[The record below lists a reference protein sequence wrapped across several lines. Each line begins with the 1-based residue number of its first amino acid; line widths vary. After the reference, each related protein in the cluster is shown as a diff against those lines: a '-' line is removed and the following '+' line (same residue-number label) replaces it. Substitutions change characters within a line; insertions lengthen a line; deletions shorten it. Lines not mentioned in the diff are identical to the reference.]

1 MSIKMSVNS
10 TSGIYFIMLIP
21 CLNLESIIADNQYI
35 EEYKRHQDV
44 ITRLQTNGTMS
55 YLQNQRQNRYVG
67 VGSFRQA
74 IQGPN
79 QVKPQGIVPSRRNQP
94 TRESSESV
102 IFISHRISTLRYCQ
116 LIQVA
121 FFSILF
127 YCNKPTFI
135 CDKTVLQYTNCFATT
150 SSLHL
155 TKDLF
160 MARNIFNDNV
170 LTNLTYF

>member
-10 TSGIYFIMLIP
+10 TSGIYFMLIP
-21 CLNLESIIADNQYI
+21 CLDLESIIADNQYI
-35 EEYKRHQDV
+35 EEYIRHQDV
-44 ITRLQTNGTMS
+44 ITRLETNGTLMS

-102 IFISHRISTLRYCQ
+102 IFISHRISTLRYC
-116 LIQVA
+116 
-121 FFSILF
+121 
-127 YCNKPTFI
+127 
-135 CDKTVLQYTNCFATT
+135 
-150 SSLHL
+150 
-155 TKDLF
+155 
-160 MARNIFNDNV
+160 
-170 LTNLTYF
+170 

>member
-79 QVKPQGIVPSRRNQP
+79 QVKPQGIVPSCRNQP

-116 LIQVA
+116 LIQFA

-127 YCNKPTFI
+127 YCNKPILLYVTKQFYNKPI
-135 CDKTVLQYTNCFATT
+135 ASPQLVLC
-150 SSLHL
+150 
-155 TKDLF
+155 
-160 MARNIFNDNV
+160 I
-170 LTNLTYF
+170 